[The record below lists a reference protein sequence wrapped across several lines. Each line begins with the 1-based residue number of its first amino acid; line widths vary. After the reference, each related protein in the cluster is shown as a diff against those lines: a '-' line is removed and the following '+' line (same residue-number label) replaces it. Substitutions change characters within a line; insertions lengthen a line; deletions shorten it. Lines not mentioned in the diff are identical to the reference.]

1 MKKTIAGLM
10 AALFLAAATGCEKTT
25 VEGPAGKR
33 LTIVKPAD
41 QTLKRGEIN
50 EVLVMISRENFGG
63 SVDITFE
70 NLPKGVHVVDARPI
84 PSDKSRGTF
93 TLHAD
98 PDAGLVEKHSILVTA
113 SGPDGM
119 RATEMFLVTVK
130 DKVAK
135 PETTP
140 TESGAP
146 DNP

>member
-1 MKKTIAGLM
+1 MKTTIAGLL

-25 VEGPAGKR
+25 VQGPAGKK

-41 QTLKRGEIN
+41 QSLKRGEIN

-63 SVDITFE
+63 EVEISFE
-70 NLPKGVHVVDARPI
+70 NLPKGVHVADIRPI
-84 PSDKSRGTF
+84 PSDKSRGTY

-98 PDAGLVEKHSILVTA
+98 PEAGLVENHQVLVTA

-119 RATEMFLVTVK
+119 RATEMFGISVREKEKT
-130 DKVAK
+130 

-140 TESGAP
+140 TAP